1 MCSTGKG
8 DPCWASQ
15 AWDVRSIARIGA
27 SVPEHIVATR
37 SGRSMDLASS
47 PISGKRRTMSAKM
60 SWGRLMTGR
69 SLSRSAENFSSSSP
83 AFFLREGVFALFI
96 ITSKALPVDDLLLR
110 FFDVA
115 GDASSSSSA
124 AGAALGLNA
133 GGTGLIGHLSSF
145 SSAESSTGAATVS
158 LSTTMAGSTACFLR
172 GAARFAAGF
181 FAFFFVS
188 KMPSLSDDSSSSS
201 SSSSSS
207 LDASSSLARPVA
219 TKSSSS
225 DDAAGFLARAGR
237 FLGARSSSSSS
248 SSSEP
253 SASE

>member
-110 FFDVA
+110 FFEVD
-115 GDASSSSSA
+115 GDASSSSSSA

-181 FAFFFVS
+181 FGG
-188 KMPSLSDDSSSSS
+188 
-201 SSSSSS
+201 
-207 LDASSSLARPVA
+207 ASPP
-219 TKSSSS
+219 
-225 DDAAGFLARAGR
+225 AAA
-237 FLGARSSSSSS
+237 ARSSSRFCFRVSC
-248 SSSEP
+248 
-253 SASE
+253 SAA